1 VSDERQDKGPRY
13 LKVKDHI
20 RARIASGEF
29 GPGARVPSEN
39 ELVSRFGLS
48 RMTVN
53 RALRELA
60 ADGWLKR
67 RPGVGSFVREPPAR
81 GSLLALS
88 DIAQDIKRRGHR
100 YDSRLISRETLAA
113 SGDVA
118 ESFAIEPGRPVHR
131 LVMVHEENMVPV
143 QLEERLV
150 NAELARGFP
159 EQDFSRMTPT
169 AWLMEHFPVEEL
181 EHTVQAAMPNPEE
194 QHLLRIGP
202 GEPCLVLNRRSWS
215 EGAVLTLARLTFPAS
230 RYVLHS
236 RYRVT
241 PEGDHTP

>member
-1 VSDERQDKGPRY
+1 MSEGRQEKRPRY
-13 LKVKDHI
+13 LKVKEHI

-60 ADGWLKR
+60 ADGWLSR
-67 RPGVGSFVREPPAR
+67 RPGVGSFVRQPPAR
-81 GSLLALS
+81 GSLLALR
-88 DIAQDIKRRGHR
+88 DIAADIKRRGHQH
-100 YDSRLISRETLAA
+100 DCRLISRDTLAA
-113 SGDVA
+113 DGELA

-131 LVMVHEENMVPV
+131 VVLVHEENMVPV

-150 NAELARGFP
+150 NGDLAKDFLA
-159 EQDFSRMTPT
+159 QDFNRMTPT
-169 AWLMEHFPVEEL
+169 AWLMKTFPVEEL
-181 EHTVQAAMPNPEE
+181 EHTVEAAMPGPDE
-194 QHLLRIGP
+194 QRLLGLGP
-202 GEPCLVLNRRSWS
+202 AEPCLILNRRSWS
-215 EGAVLTLARLTFPAS
+215 GGAVLTMARLSFPAS

-236 RYRVT
+236 RHRVT

>member
-1 VSDERQDKGPRY
+1 MSEERQEKGPRY
-13 LKVKDHI
+13 LKVKEHI

-67 RPGVGSFVREPPAR
+67 RPGVGSFVRQPPAR
-81 GSLLALS
+81 ASLLCIR
-88 DIAQDIKRRGHR
+88 DIAQDIKRRGHHHT
-100 YDSRLISRETLAA
+100 SRLIAAETLAA
-113 SGDVA
+113 NGDVA
-118 ESFAIEPGRPVHR
+118 EGFAMEPGRPVHR
-131 LVMVHEENMVPV
+131 LVMVHDENTVPV

-150 NAELARGFP
+150 NAELARDFP

-181 EHTVQAAMPNPEE
+181 EHTVQAAMPSAEE
-194 QHLLRIGP
+194 QRLLSIGP
-202 GEPCLVLNRRSWS
+202 EEPCLVLNRRSWS
-215 EGAVLTLARLTFPAS
+215 GGAVLTMARLVFPAS
-230 RYVLHS
+230 RYILHS
-236 RYRVT
+236 RHRVT